1 MKFTRAFLASA
12 VLASTLVAVTPVT
25 QASAA
30 DTKPCGVDVTLE
42 NRNPVILVHGLF
54 SSKDAW
60 GKKDDQ
66 SSMLNVVKNQVPRA
80 YVETFD
86 YKSNNTDW
94 VDNDNIG
101 PKLRDRINCLAGA
114 THRKVIVVGHSMG
127 GLATRWALGQDD
139 DKSRQAAKNT
149 GLVITIGTPNLGS
162 LWANEADALL
172 FAACNPVMPI
182 GMRPPKPPEG
192 SICNATAFNGLS
204 AFGDRIKKLAKFP
217 SSVPVKA
224 IAGDATLVRG
234 LGTRFE
240 NIPFFGDLVV
250 NTVSALQ
257 GMNHD
262 NAGGGQMTDRC
273 AARLI
278 WNLHCWHS
286 GLTHHQPVEDEVI
299 KTIDQFLSTQPTPLT
314 FHGMT
319 IQLPPGWKEGKLY
332 GDGDKSVGV
341 RTTGKCVGKD
351 KCEGFMLFNRVTG
364 RQNAV
369 PSNEYDPDQFW
380 HPGNDAAGCVNRV
393 GDLPGGYTNFPSHYT
408 KRTTAPVGNRT
419 FTYTE
424 WKVDCFY
431 NGTQNKVTTY
441 TQRVWYDP
449 QSKIYIVDE
458 FNSKLWDI
466 LKAATWQPYPY
477 TPIPAPFVG
486 KWHVHGGGMDVNKD
500 GTGSYYWNNGE
511 CFPGAGYNCTARV
524 KVKFIHDSGAI
535 FGTVVGK
542 PTFEPWN
549 DGVIPPEV
557 TPTTT
562 IYPVGSHL
570 GSYTFQDTSVLV
582 DLDRDPSGND
592 GNPYLCGPHASQDW
606 ATQCN

>member
-1 MKFTRAFLASA
+1 MKTIKTLGLALATTATLLGAPA
-12 VLASTLVAVTPVT
+12 VSQAVP
-25 QASAA
+25 AA
-30 DTKPCGVDVTLE
+30 PTAAKSCVSGIE
-42 NRNPVILVHGLF
+42 NRNAVIMVHGLN
-54 SSKDAW
+54 SNKGAW
-60 GKKDDQ
+60 GTDDDAY
-66 SSMLNVVKNQVPRA
+66 SMLSVVKKQVPDA

-86 YKSNNTDW
+86 YSKYNKQW
-94 VDNDNIG
+94 VDNPNIG
-101 PKLRDRINCLAGA
+101 PKLGDRIACLA
-114 THRKVIVVGHSMG
+114 TSTKRKVIVIGHSMG
-127 GLATRWALGQDD
+127 GLATRYALQDNQD
-139 DKSRQAAKNT
+139 AAKGT
-149 GLVITIGTPNLGS
+149 GLVITIGTPHLGS
-162 LWANEADALL
+162 LWANGADAFLY
-172 FAACNPVMPI
+172 AACNPVVVPGVRVKI
-182 GMRPPKPPEG
+182 PTGENG
-192 SICNATAFNGLS
+192 LCSATALQGLS
-204 AFGDRIKKLAKFP
+204 VFNKKITSLPKFP
-217 SSVPVKA
+217 SNIPVEA
-224 IAGDATLVRG
+224 IAGDMTLKSYIGNVVDDF
-234 LGTRFE
+234 RFY
-240 NIPFFGDLVV
+240 GDGVV
-250 NTVSALQ
+250 NTISALQ
-257 GMNHD
+257 EMAHED
-262 NAGGGQMTDRC
+262 KGGGKKTATC
-273 AARLI
+273 SGHWI
-278 WNLHCWHS
+278 WELHCWHS
-286 GLTHHQPVEDEVI
+286 GLTHHQPVEDQVI
-299 KTIDQFLSTQPTPLT
+299 ASIKKFLSTQPTPLT

-319 IQLPPGWKEGKLY
+319 INLPPGWKKGTVY
-332 GDGDKSVGV
+332 GDKGQGV
-341 RTTGKCVGKD
+341 QTTGKCVRP
-351 KCEGFMLFNRVTG
+351 GFCQGFLLFNRYTG

-369 PSNEYDPDQFW
+369 PSNEYSPDQFW